1 MSIIVRILRRI
12 LKWWGRKESLCREV
26 NQRYLE
32 CIRECFVP
40 PFSVVLCHETCDKV
54 VSEEYGISI
63 KKVRKCVFGK

>member
-1 MSIIVRILRRI
+1 M
-12 LKWWGRKESLCREV
+12 
-26 NQRYLE
+26 E
-32 CIRECFVP
+32 CLRECFVP